1 MGRLFQGNETE
12 SGDYSST
19 VIGSLK
25 LVSIFCAKRIS
36 TNESKK
42 ARVDSAP
49 WFRLTRSTCNP
60 SRQPLVSGEQ
70 SSNPRS
76 FQPMNQ
82 SKARCACSYH
92 QRSDVAR

>member
-1 MGRLFQGNETE
+1 MDRLFQGNETG
-12 SGDYSST
+12 SGDYPST
-19 VIGSLK
+19 AIGSVK

-36 TNESKK
+36 ATERKK

-49 WFRLTRSTCNP
+49 WFGLTRSTCNP
-60 SRQPLVSGEQ
+60 SQQPPVLGEQ
-70 SSNPRS
+70 SSNRRS

>member
-1 MGRLFQGNETE
+1 MDRSFQGNKIGN
-12 SGDYSST
+12 GDYTST
-19 VIGSLK
+19 AIGSLK
-25 LVSIFCAKRIS
+25 LVSMFCAKRIS
-36 TNESKK
+36 ANESKK

-60 SRQPLVSGEQ
+60 SRQPPVLGEQ

-92 QRSDVAR
+92 QGSDVAR